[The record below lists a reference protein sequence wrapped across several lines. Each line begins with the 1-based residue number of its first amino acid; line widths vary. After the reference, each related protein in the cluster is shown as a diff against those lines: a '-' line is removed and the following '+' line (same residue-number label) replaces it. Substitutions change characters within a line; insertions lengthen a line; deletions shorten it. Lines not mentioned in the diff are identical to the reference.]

1 MTAFGDR
8 LHSGYKDGAA
18 HADIPHSE
26 IAMKGSLLIVDDEPD
41 ILLVMS
47 ANLKKEGYEV
57 ETAEDGVDAL
67 RKLEGRD
74 FDAIIVDHQMPRLT
88 GMEFLERLRSGHL
101 PGLNRNDIPV
111 IVVTAYGTIEM
122 AVQAMKDGAYSY
134 LTKPI
139 QYEDLSLQ
147 VKNAVE
153 RRRLAREVE
162 NLRQEVEERYQ
173 FGNILGRN
181 PQMQEIFHL
190 IRTVAETDATVL
202 IQGESG
208 TGKELIA
215 RAIHYNSRRKDR
227 PFVVVSCSALPETLL
242 ESELFGHEKGAFTGA
257 IRQRIGRFEMADGGT
272 VFLDEIGEMSM
283 PVQLKLLRVLQEREF
298 ERVGGNQTVKVDVRV
313 IAATHKDLHRAM
325 SERMFREDLFY
336 RLNVVPIKLPPVRE
350 RLDDVPLL
358 AAHFLK
364 KYSEK
369 NQKQITSISPKAL
382 SALTRYSYPGNV
394 REMENIIERAVIM
407 EKGDAL
413 SGIDLKRTGSAGK
426 FDAMLRMGSDIQP
439 FLKTKTEVVERFEKE
454 YFSQLLRLYNG
465 NMSRAARH
473 AGINIKNLHEK
484 MARYGLKK
492 EEFK

>member
-1 MTAFGDR
+1 
-8 LHSGYKDGAA
+8 
-18 HADIPHSE
+18 
-26 IAMKGSLLIVDDEPD
+26 MKGSLLIIDDEPD

-57 ETAEDGVDAL
+57 ETAADGVEAL

-88 GMEFLERLRSGHL
+88 GMEFLDRLRSGHL
-101 PGLNRNDIPV
+101 SGPDRNDVPV

-122 AVQAMKDGAYSY
+122 AVKAMKVGAYSY

-153 RRRLAREVE
+153 RRRLSREVE
-162 NLRQEVEERYQ
+162 NLRHEVEERYQ

-181 PQMQEIFHL
+181 PQMQEIFQL

-202 IQGESG
+202 IHGESG

-283 PVQLKLLRVLQEREF
+283 PVQLKLLRVLQELEF

-325 SERMFREDLFY
+325 SERLFREDLFY
-336 RLNVVPIKLPPVRE
+336 RLNVVPVKLPPLRE
-350 RLDDVPLL
+350 RLDDAPLL

-369 NQKQITSISPKAL
+369 NQKRITSISPEAL
-382 SALTRYSYPGNV
+382 SALVRYSYPGNV
-394 REMENIIERAVIM
+394 RELENIIERAVIM
-407 EKGDAL
+407 EKGDTVNR
-413 SGIDLKRTGSAGK
+413 IDLRRVGAGGK
-426 FDAMLRMGSDIQP
+426 FDVPFQMGSDLQP
-439 FLKTKTEVVERFEKE
+439 FRKMKTDVVERFEKE
-454 YFSQLLRLYNG
+454 YFTQLLRLFSG
-465 NMSRAARH
+465 NMTRAARH
-473 AGINIKNLHEK
+473 AGINIKNFHEK

-492 EEFK
+492 EDFK